1 MDLKQKGDTVDVY
14 DRKNNPN
21 AIYSTYYNDP

>member
-14 DRKNNPN
+14 DRKNNAN
-21 AIYSTYYNDP
+21 AIYSTYCDDP